1 MSDAQ
6 LATAIMAA
14 PFVALSLIWLV
25 GTTAISFWGDE

>member
-25 GTTAISFWGDE
+25 GTAVVAFWGDK